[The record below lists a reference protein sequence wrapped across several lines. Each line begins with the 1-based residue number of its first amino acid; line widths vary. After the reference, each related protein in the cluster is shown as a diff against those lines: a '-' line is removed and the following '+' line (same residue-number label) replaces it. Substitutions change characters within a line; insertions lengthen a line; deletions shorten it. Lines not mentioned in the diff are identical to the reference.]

1 MWDELSP
8 ADIERAK
15 RRLAKRRSEMLRR
28 HEEELNR
35 LDIDQHEIEVLA
47 RLVHAFAKKHL
58 VASVHEPTTSDGNP
72 PQLSRAANF
81 EILTHDGSKACL
93 QGPSTSREISERLI
107 KNRAGDTF
115 SIASLIAML
124 NPGG

>member
-1 MWDELSP
+1 MWNELSP

-15 RRLAKRRSEMLRR
+15 HLLAKIRSEMLRR

-58 VASVHEPTTSDGNP
+58 APSVHEPHDFRRQSP
-72 PQLSRAANF
+72 AAVQSN
-81 EILTHDGSKACL
+81 KPRNA
-93 QGPSTSREISERLI
+93 
-107 KNRAGDTF
+107 A
-115 SIASLIAML
+115 A
-124 NPGG
+124 